1 MIKKIKAN
9 IPNAITCLNLLS
21 GCVACIFAF
30 HSQDSFEVFK
40 GYELKGYEL
49 VYILIGAAAIFDFF
63 DGAAARLLH
72 ATSNIGKELD
82 SLSDLISF
90 GVAPAMLMYN
100 TMTFHNE
107 ASYSAYAAL
116 AIAVF
121 GAIRLARFN
130 VDDRQTDT
138 FIGLPIPA
146 NAIFWI
152 GASALIY
159 KYGYPGDTTVIIALI
174 IMSLLM
180 VAPIKMYSLKFHNL
194 NLKENIKRYI
204 IILAAILFVIF
215 FGICGLAYE
224 IALYI
229 LLSVFSRKNIK

>member
-1 MIKKIKAN
+1 MFKKIKAN
-9 IPNAITCLNLLS
+9 IPNTITCLNLLS

-30 HSQDSFEVFK
+30 HSQEMYGAF
-40 GYELKGYEL
+40 KGYEL
-49 VYILIGAAAIFDFF
+49 VYMLIGAAAIFDFF

-100 TMTFHNE
+100 TMMHHNGE
-107 ASYSAYAAL
+107 EYTAFAAL
-116 AIAVF
+116 AISVF

-130 VDDRQTDT
+130 VDDRQTDV

-152 GASALIY
+152 GASDLVN
-159 KYGYPGDTTVIIALI
+159 KFGYPGDTTLIIALI

-180 VAPIKMYSLKFHNL
+180 VAPIKMYSLKFHNFAFR
-194 NLKENIKRYI
+194 ENYKRYL
-204 IILAAILFVIF
+204 IILSAILFVIF
-215 FGICGLAYE
+215 FGISGLAYE
-224 IALYI
+224 IFLYI
-229 LLSVFSRKNIK
+229 LLSIFSRKNIK